1 MIHTCDFIY
10 DQNLRIIVCS
20 LHLHGLLINFNFNVA
35 PRTRDRN
42 YCKSGI

>member
-1 MIHTCDFIY
+1 MIYTCDFIY
-10 DQNLRIIVCS
+10 DQNLRILVCS
-20 LHLHGLLINFNFNVA
+20 LHLHGLLINFNVA